1 MRPSAQTGVTMRFD
15 KLILGFT
22 IGAIL
27 LSGCS
32 NNQESNG
39 KESAPA
45 MGRYVEEPAEEI
57 VDEDLFNYL
66 YVSVSPHGDKMV
78 SDYVDYNT
86 YDNYIKSDKNEK
98 IQLSELSTES
108 NVFSFY
114 GNDGFFY
121 GIQSNKVYQ
130 VDPKSGDTLF
140 LFEVPNYA
148 SYGASNG
155 KLLYVV
161 DIEGIQIFD
170 LEKKELLQQ
179 DEILNQ
185 VLLPLVQSGMGGGL
199 FLLNPDTEREG
210 LYIVTKDGLFHHVLH
225 ETQMEQIMIGSL
237 YSIGDRTKSFINMT
251 ITEDAGHNI
260 YNILY
265 SDGSMMKYVF
275 DETLPS
281 VPETEL
287 RIYGIYDDVNVRQ
300 AVSGFQNLH
309 PELYVKYEIGIS
321 GEDGVTL
328 SDALKNLSTELVAG
342 RGPDIL
348 LMDNIPYESYVE
360 KGILM
365 ELSQILEQTEDTYF
379 EKIIDGLKV
388 GENLYTMPV
397 SFSIPILG
405 GSNVQLTEMTSLSQM
420 ADLLEEE
427 REHKTSG
434 NIFSFISPKR
444 ILRLLSQSSQG
455 AWMTT
460 EGTLDKEAV
469 RDFLIQ
475 SKRIY
480 EAQIAG
486 LSKEQIEGEYYN
498 PSFSSE
504 IGTRTSILFNH
515 FETYGIKTAT
525 ANAIYEDQ
533 SYFADYLND
542 NAFQFM
548 LFLCLLDDI
557 EGDYAMMPGQNQGT
571 CLVSTLMSIN
581 SATQRTEEACQFLSY
596 MLSQEFQ
603 KSENFVGVP
612 INQEAYYAKQ
622 NHPYPERPAEQKITG
637 VAMSDGN
644 GFRSIDA
651 FWPDENEFRK
661 LNNIVEGITGV
672 NRCNDTIFE
681 AVMEL
686 GPKALIGEASIEEVV
701 EEIDKKVQ
709 LYLSE

>member
-1 MRPSAQTGVTMRFD
+1 M
-15 KLILGFT
+15 KLLIKISIVA

-32 NNQESNG
+32 NNQEGNG
-39 KESAPA
+39 KGSVIA

-57 VDEDLFNYL
+57 VDEDLFSGNYI
-66 YVSVSPHGDKMV
+66 STSPDGDKMI
-78 SDYVDYNT
+78 SQYIDYNN
-86 YDNYIKSDKNEK
+86 YDNYIMNGENKK
-98 IQLSELSTES
+98 IQLSELSAES

-114 GNDGFFY
+114 GNDNFFY
-121 GIQSNKVYQ
+121 GIQSGKVYQ
-130 VDPKSGDTLF
+130 VNPKSGDALF
-140 LFEVPNYA
+140 LFEIPSYA
-148 SYGASNG
+148 SYGATNG
-155 KLLYVV
+155 KILYVA
-161 DIEGIQIFD
+161 DIEGIQIYD

-179 DEILNQ
+179 DETLNQ
-185 VLLPLVQSGMGGGL
+185 LLLPLIQPGMGGQP
-199 FLLNPDTEREG
+199 FLLNPDMEREG
-210 LYIVTKDGLFHHVLH
+210 LYIVTKDGLFHHVLY
-225 ETQMEQIMIGSL
+225 ETQMQQIMIGSL
-237 YSIGDRTKSFINMT
+237 YSMGDRTKSFINMT
-251 ITEDAGHNI
+251 ITEEDDHNI

-265 SDGSMMKYVF
+265 TDGSMMKYVF
-275 DETLPS
+275 DETLPA

-287 RIYGIYDDVNVRQ
+287 RIYGIYEDINVRQ
-300 AVSGFQNLH
+300 AVSAFQNLH
-309 PELYVKYEIGIS
+309 PELYVKYEVGIS

-360 KGILM
+360 KGILA
-365 ELSQILEQTEDTYF
+365 ELSLILEQSENTYF
-379 EKIIDGLKV
+379 QKIINGLKIR
-388 GENLYTMPV
+388 ENLYTIPV

-405 GSNVQLTEMTSLSQM
+405 GSNSKLTEITSLSQM

-460 EGTLDKEAV
+460 EGELDKEAL
-469 RDFLIQ
+469 RDFLTQ

-504 IGTRTSILFNH
+504 AGTRTSILFNH

-525 ANAIYEDQ
+525 ANAMYQDQ
-533 SYFADYLND
+533 SYFADYLSD
-542 NAFQFM
+542 NAFEFM
-548 LFLCLLDDI
+548 LFLCLLDEI
-557 EGDYAMMPGQNQGT
+557 EGDYAMMPGQKQGT
-571 CLVSTLMSIN
+571 CLVSTLISIN
-581 SATQRTEEACQFLSY
+581 SATQRTEEASQFVSY
-596 MLSQEFQ
+596 MLSYEFQ

-622 NHPYPERPAEQKITG
+622 KHPHPERPADQKVTG
-637 VAMSDGN
+637 IGMSDDN
-644 GFRSIDA
+644 GFKSLDA

-661 LNNIVEGITGV
+661 LNNLVEGIIGV
-672 NRCNDTIFE
+672 NLCNDTIFE

-686 GPKALIGEASIEEVV
+686 GPKALTGEVSVEDVV
-701 EEIDKKVQ
+701 AEIDKKVQ
-709 LYLSE
+709 IYLAE

>member
-1 MRPSAQTGVTMRFD
+1 MKLLRFCKLSLGLAIGVV
-15 KLILGFT
+15 
-22 IGAIL
+22 L

-32 NNQESNG
+32 NNQEGNG
-39 KESAPA
+39 KESAPV
-45 MGRYVEEPAEEI
+45 MGRYVEEPTEEI
-57 VDEDLFNYL
+57 VDEDLFNYI

-78 SDYVDYNT
+78 SDYVDYNS
-86 YDNYIKSDKNEK
+86 YDNYIKNDKNEK
-98 IQLSELSTES
+98 IQLSELSAES

-114 GNDGFFY
+114 GNDNFFY
-121 GIQSNKVYQ
+121 GIQSGKVYQ
-130 VDPKSGDTLF
+130 VNPKSGDVLF
-140 LFEVPNYA
+140 LFEIPSYA

-170 LEKKELLQQ
+170 LEKNELLQQ
-179 DEILNQ
+179 DEALNQ
-185 VLLPLVQSGMGGGL
+185 LLLPLIQSGMGGQP
-199 FLLNPDTEREG
+199 FLLHPDTEREG
-210 LYIVTKDGLFHHVLH
+210 LYIVTKDGLFHHILYD
-225 ETQMEQIMIGSL
+225 TQMEQIMIGSL

-260 YNILY
+260 YTILY
-265 SDGSMMKYVF
+265 NDGSMMKYVF
-275 DETLPS
+275 DETLPT

-287 RIYGIYDDVNVRQ
+287 RIYGIYDDINVRQ
-300 AVSGFQNLH
+300 AVSAFQNKH
-309 PELYVKYEIGIS
+309 PELYVKYEVGIT

-342 RGPDIL
+342 KGPDIL

-365 ELSQILEQTEDTYF
+365 ELNQILEQSGNTYF
-379 EKIIDGLKV
+379 QKIIDDLKV
-388 GENLYTMPV
+388 VENLYTMPA
-397 SFSIPILG
+397 SFSIPIIG
-405 GSNVQLTEMTSLSQM
+405 GNNNKLTEMANLSQM

-460 EGTLDKEAV
+460 EGALDKEAL
-469 RDFLIQ
+469 REFLTQ

-480 EAQIAG
+480 EAQITG

-504 IGTRTSILFNH
+504 VGTRTSILFNH
-515 FETYGIKTAT
+515 FETYGIKTAS

-548 LFLCLLDDI
+548 LFLSLINDM
-557 EGDYAMMPGQNQGT
+557 EGDYAMMPGQKQGS
-571 CLVSTLMSIN
+571 CLVSTLISIN
-581 SATQRTEEACQFLSY
+581 SATQRTEEASHFLSY
-596 MLSQEFQ
+596 MLSYEFQ
-603 KSENFVGVP
+603 KSENFVGMP

-622 NHPYPERPAEQKITG
+622 NHPYPERPAEQRISG
-637 VAMSDGN
+637 ISMSDGN
-644 GFRSIDA
+644 GFKSLDA
-651 FWPDENEFRK
+651 FWPDENEFRT

-686 GPKALIGEASIEEVV
+686 GPKALTGEAGVEEVV

-709 LYLSE
+709 LYLAE